1 MRLLFVAH
9 RYGPGIAGGSE
20 VATRDLARR
29 LATRGHE
36 VEVVTTCATD
46 YVTWANELAAGTTI
60 DDGVAVHRL
69 PVAQPRDPD
78 VFDPLS
84 ERVLIGRVPG
94 PVHVQREWMTAQ
106 GPVVPDL
113 PDWLDAHVGG
123 FDAATFSTYLYWTT
137 WRGLPAAGRRTAT
150 VLQPAAHAERVLR
163 LHLFDEMVRHADA
176 LALYTPEEAALVRH
190 RFRLPRPTAEIGLGL
205 DEVPVAPDVA
215 AFRVRFGLGERPYLV
230 ALGRVDVSKGAVE
243 LADFFAEWRRRHP
256 GPLALVLVGEAVG
269 DAVRGL
275 PAELLASGDVV
286 LTGVV
291 DEATKHA
298 ALAGAE
304 LLVQPSYFES
314 FSLAL
319 CEGWL
324 HGRAALVQG
333 RCAVLDGH
341 VRRSGGG
348 IPYAGF
354 PEFEAALEQLL
365 ADAPLR
371 DRLGRRGRAYV
382 LDRYRWDGVLDR
394 YERLLQLVAA

>member
-1 MRLLFVAH
+1 VRLLFVAH

-20 VATRDLARR
+20 IATRALARR
-29 LATRGHE
+29 LAQRGHD
-36 VEVVTTCATD
+36 VTVLTTCATD
-46 YVTWANELAAGTTI
+46 YVTWANELPAGPST
-60 DDGVAVHRL
+60 DEGVAVHRL
-69 PVAQPRDPD
+69 PVGRPRDAD
-78 VFDPLS
+78 AFEPLS

-94 PVHVQREWMTAQ
+94 PVHVQRAWMTAQ
-106 GPVVPDL
+106 GPVVPEL
-113 PDWLDAHVGG
+113 PGWLDAHAASY
-123 FDAATFSTYLYWTT
+123 DAAIFSTYLYWTT

-150 VLQPAAHAERVLR
+150 VLQPAAHAERMLR
-163 LHLFDEMVRHADA
+163 LQLFDEMVRHADA

-205 DEVPVAPDVA
+205 DDVPPALDVDG
-215 AFRVRFGLGERPYLV
+215 FRRRFGLGDRPYV
-230 ALGRVDVSKGAVE
+230 VVLGRVDVSKGAVE
-243 LADFFAEWRRRHP
+243 LAHFFGEWRRRHP
-256 GPLALVLVGEAVG
+256 EPLALVFVGEAVSE
-269 DAVRGL
+269 L
-275 PAELLASGDVV
+275 PAELLGTGDVV
-286 LTGVV
+286 VTGVV

-298 ALAGAE
+298 ALAGAD

-348 IPYAGF
+348 VPYAGF
-354 PEFEAALEQLL
+354 PEFEAALERLL
-365 ADAPLR
+365 GDPALR
-371 DRLGRRGRAYV
+371 DGLGRRGRTYV
-382 LDRYRWDGVLDR
+382 LDRYRWDRVLDR

>member
-1 MRLLFVAH
+1 VRLLFVVH

-20 VATRDLARR
+20 IATRELARR
-29 LATRGHE
+29 LAARGHE
-36 VEVVTTCATD
+36 VEVVTTCAAD
-46 YVTWANELAAGTTI
+46 YVTWANELAAGTSV
-60 DDGVAVHRL
+60 DEGVTVHRL
-69 PVAQPRDPD
+69 PVGQRRDPE

-106 GPVVPDL
+106 GPVVPEL
-113 PDWLDAHVGG
+113 PDWLDAHAGS
-123 FDAATFSTYLYWTT
+123 FDAATFSSYLYWTT

-150 VLQPAAHAERVLR
+150 VLQPAAHAERMLR
-163 LHLFDEMVRHADA
+163 LHVFDEMVRHADA

-205 DEVPVAPDVA
+205 DDVAPTHGVD
-215 AFRVRFGLGERPYLV
+215 AFRSRFGLGDRPYLV
-230 ALGRVDVSKGAVE
+230 VLGRVDVSKGAVE
-243 LADFFAEWRRRHP
+243 LAAFFTEWRRRHP
-256 GPLALVLVGEAVG
+256 APLALVFVGEAVSELPG
-269 DAVRGL
+269 CDDIVVTGL
-275 PAELLASGDVV
+275 
-286 LTGVV
+286 V

-324 HGRAALVQG
+324 HGQAALVQG

-348 IPYAGF
+348 LPYTGF
-354 PEFEAALEQLL
+354 PEFEAALELLL
-365 ADAPLR
+365 ADPALR
-371 DRLGRRGRAYV
+371 LRLGRRGRAYV
-382 LDRYRWDGVLDR
+382 LDRYRWDRVLDR